1 MDGLGLVLLAEHRTL
16 AGRTTALALLFLPGL
31 DDLHASQTIDVMSVW
46 LAAIHRLLHGPVYGD
61 DPPGFQGLAD
71 GGIDPYIGSM
81 NNALRTQ
88 LLEVAEAYCSVKSIS
103 LSTLSHKIVN
113 DGKVLDRIKAGRDI
127 HTATFEEFMRWF
139 RNHWPVGVRQHIS
152 TVNAILY

>member
-71 GGIDPYIGSM
+71 GGIDPYIRDM
-81 NNALRTQ
+81 NDSLRTQ
-88 LLEVAEAYCSVKSIS
+88 LLEVATAYCAAKSIS
-103 LSTLSHKIVN
+103 LSTISHKIVN

-127 HTATFEEFMRWF
+127 HTATFEKFMRWF
-139 RNHWPVGVRQHIS
+139 ADNWPKGIFPEGPYLPP
-152 TVNAILY
+152 IGY